1 MESTIS
7 LLKNYLQKLYPVS
20 DADFERLSRLLFV
33 KEFKARE
40 RLISENELEENLFF
54 VVKGVLRKYFLR
66 NKHEVITQFF
76 VEADFANEVVSFFT
90 GNPSQ
95 YFIEAIEPAV
105 CYGINKN
112 NLEKLLAEVPELEK
126 LYRLILSKLY
136 VKKELNEYNKA
147 RQTKQERFLS
157 FCNEQTSLLQ
167 RVPQKYLASYLEI
180 APETFC
186 RMKHVRY
193 KAAKKGSMPD
203 ANNN

>member
-1 MESTIS
+1 MQSTIS
-7 LLKNYLQKLYPVS
+7 LLKNYLQKLHPVS
-20 DADFERLSRLLFV
+20 DTNFEKLSSLLFV

-40 RLISENELEENLFF
+40 WLISENELEQNLFF

-66 NKHEVITQFF
+66 DKHEVITQFF
-76 VEADFANEVVSFFT
+76 VEGDFANEVVSFFT
-90 GNPSQ
+90 GKPSQ

-105 CYGINKN
+105 CFGINKN
-112 NLEKLLAEVPELEK
+112 ALEKLLAEIPELEK

-136 VKKELNEYNKA
+136 VRKELNEYNKA

-157 FCNEQTSLLQ
+157 FCDEQASLLQ

-193 KAAKKGSMPD
+193 KVAKKVIMPGI
-203 ANNN
+203 NN